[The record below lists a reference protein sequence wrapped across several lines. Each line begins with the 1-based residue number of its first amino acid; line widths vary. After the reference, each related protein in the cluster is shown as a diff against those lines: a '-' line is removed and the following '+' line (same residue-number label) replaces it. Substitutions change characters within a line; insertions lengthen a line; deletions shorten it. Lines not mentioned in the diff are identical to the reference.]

1 MKGVIFDVR
10 RLVWW
15 DGRWVVKPEPLWFAP
30 LGVMS
35 VAKSAAR
42 QEVCGPLS
50 IVSESALCWP
60 VQAVQSVPSMM
71 WGEA

>member
-15 DGRWVVKPEPLWFAP
+15 DERWVVKPEPLWFAP

-42 QEVCGPLS
+42 Q
-50 IVSESALCWP
+50 
-60 VQAVQSVPSMM
+60 
-71 WGEA
+71 